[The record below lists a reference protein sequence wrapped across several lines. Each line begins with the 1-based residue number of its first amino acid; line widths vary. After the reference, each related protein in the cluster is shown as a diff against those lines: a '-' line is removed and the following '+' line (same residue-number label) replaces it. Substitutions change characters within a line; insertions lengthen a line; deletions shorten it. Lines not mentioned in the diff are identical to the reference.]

1 MARFRI
7 GEGNRGPLGGQG
19 IGQYGQNRL
28 NGLIEVQGLADNLTN
43 LAENLYFQFIEVSFH
58 MSKMQQEICLRQFG
72 LQGRTQMA
80 EERKFIELQGRGG
93 ILFP

>member
-1 MARFRI
+1 M
-7 GEGNRGPLGGQG
+7 P
-19 IGQYGQNRL
+19 
-28 NGLIEVQGLADNLTN
+28 
-43 LAENLYFQFIEVSFH
+43 
-58 MSKMQQEICLRQFG
+58 KMQQEICLPQFA